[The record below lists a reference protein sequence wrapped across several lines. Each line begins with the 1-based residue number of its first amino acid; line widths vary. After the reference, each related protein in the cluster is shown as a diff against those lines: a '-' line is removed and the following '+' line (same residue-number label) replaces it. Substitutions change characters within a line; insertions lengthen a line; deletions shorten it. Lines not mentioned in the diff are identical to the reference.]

1 VNGRAGNFGWPTVVW
16 SRVSTEA
23 EDTIAEVLRLQK
35 RNEITL
41 GRLTTIISPI
51 GSHAA
56 DVGRSGKWAAI
67 ELEVPPQLG
76 CQRLQRASGECDGR
90 AVERRW
96 WQSNLGAKAGR
107 AVRGSTVKVARV

>member
-67 ELEVPPQLG
+67 ELEVHPSWAVSDCSAQVASVMDAQL
-76 CQRLQRASGECDGR
+76 SGVGGSLTWEQKRDGR
-90 AVERRW
+90 
-96 WQSNLGAKAGR
+96 
-107 AVRGSTVKVARV
+107 